1 MLNVLNINGSALVAH
16 RERMNAIAGNIAN
29 AHTTRD
35 ADGNMKP
42 VERRRVDF
50 FSVKR
55 DGQATGEIGFEV
67 AVDKN
72 LKPELVY
79 EPGHP
84 HADENGYVAYPG
96 INVLNE
102 FADAIESSRAYEANL
117 TSIQIARQMAE
128 QTLRLLQ

>member
-1 MLNVLNINGSALVAH
+1 MLKVLDINGSALVAH

-29 AHTTRD
+29 AHSTTD
-35 ADGNMKP
+35 ADGNVKP

-50 FSVKR
+50 FPVTR
-55 DGQATGEIGFEV
+55 NGQSTGEVGFRVEV
-67 AVDKN
+67 DQVEPN
-72 LKPELVY
+72 LVY

-84 HADENGYVAYPG
+84 RANEQGYVAYPG
-96 INVLNE
+96 VDVLNE
-102 FADAIESSRAYEANL
+102 FANAIESSRAYEANL